1 MRETKIICTLGPAS
15 EKKETLLAMAKA
27 GMNIARFN
35 MSHGTHAEHLEKLN
49 AVRQINAEKEV
60 FIETMLDTKGPEVRI
75 GTFENGK
82 VMIKEGQKFSFVC
95 QNIVGDNTKVQVN
108 YHDLYKYVKVGN
120 TILLNDGLLTL
131 IVDEVLDKVIVC
143 TAQNGGEVSNRKGV
157 FVPGV
162 NLQMPFLSDV
172 DKADILFGIENGFD
186 MVAASFVQDADDVQQ
201 LREFLDQNGGH
212 NIKIISKIET
222 RAALQ
227 DIDAIIAESDG
238 LMVARGDLGVEMPYE
253 QLPELQLFL
262 LHKAKQADLFSI
274 TATEMLESMIENLRP
289 TRAEIT
295 DVANAVFFDSDAVM
309 LSAESA
315 VGIDPVN
322 TVGVMA
328 KIVDQAEQF
337 KKTKKIEL

>member
-49 AVRQINAEKEV
+49 AVRQINKEGDV

-95 QNIVGDNTKVQVN
+95 DDIVGDNTKVQVN

-143 TAQNGGEVSNRKGV
+143 TAQNCGEVSNRKGV

-328 KIVDQAEQF
+328 KIVDQAELF

>member
-49 AVRQINAEKEV
+49 AVRQINKEGDV

-82 VMIKEGQKFSFVC
+82 VMIEEGQKFSFVC
-95 QNIVGDNTKVQVN
+95 DDIVGDNTKVQVN

-328 KIVDQAEQF
+328 KIVDQAELF

>member
-15 EKKETLLAMAKA
+15 DTKEILFAMAKA

-35 MSHGTHAEHLEKLN
+35 MSHGTHQEHLAKLN
-49 AVRQINAEKEV
+49 AVRQINQEGEV
-60 FIETMLDTKGPEVRI
+60 HIETMLDTKGPEVRI
-75 GTFENGK
+75 GTFEKGK
-82 VMIKEGQKFSFVC
+82 ITILEGQKFTFVC
-95 QNIVGDNTKVQVN
+95 QDIVGDQTKVAVN
-108 YHDLYKYVKVGN
+108 YPDLYKFVEKGD

-131 IVDEVLDKVIVC
+131 TIDQVCGKEIIC
-143 TAQNGGEVSNRKGV
+143 TAQNSGDVSDRKGV

-172 DKADILFGIENGFD
+172 DKADVLFGIKEGFD

-201 LREFLDQNGGH
+201 LRAFLDQNGGK

-222 RAALQ
+222 RAALK
-227 DIDAIIAESDG
+227 DIDAIIDESDG

-262 LHKAKQADLFSI
+262 LAKAKKADLFSI

-322 TVGVMA
+322 TISVMA
-328 KIVDQAEQF
+328 KIVDQAEHF
-337 KKTKKIEL
+337 KKTKKVEL

>member
-49 AVRQINAEKEV
+49 AVRQINKEGDV

-82 VMIKEGQKFSFVC
+82 VMIEEGQKFSFVC

-328 KIVDQAEQF
+328 KIVDQAELF